1 MAKDIKDTLKEGT
14 KDLLSE
20 EVLNEIQA
28 VFNEAVQEKA
38 SLTTESALVQQDEDH
53 ANKVKELLEAIDDD
67 HVKKLKRIVEAITEN
82 HTQKLKQIV
91 KKYTGDVHNE
101 ASEFKGKM
109 VGDVSNYLDLYLEKT
124 FPQDMLDEAV
134 NNKRADNLLC
144 EIQKM
149 LSVDMALAKDSIK
162 GAVVDGKKQINEANV
177 QLATV
182 VHENDTLK
190 QELADAK
197 SHALL
202 EHLSQDLPE
211 VKKNYVK
218 RVLGNKGTEF
228 ITENFDYTV
237 QLFQRET
244 EQSNVKLQKEA
255 RRQVKGDVDSVVE
268 EVVVESTSPVVDE
281 TDPMFNTYMGELG
294 KY

>member
-14 KDLLSE
+14 NDLLSE

-28 VFNEAVQEKA
+28 VFNESVQEKA
-38 SLTTESALVQQDEDH
+38 GLTTESALVQQDEDH
-53 ANKVKELLEAIDDD
+53 AKKVKELLEAIDDD
-67 HVKKLKRIVEAITEN
+67 HVKKLKRIVGAITEN

-91 KKYTGDVHNE
+91 RKYTGDVHNE

-109 VGDVSNYLDLYLEKT
+109 VDDVSNYLDIYLEKT

-190 QELADAK
+190 RELADAK

-218 RVLGNKGTEF
+218 KVLGDKDTEF

-237 QLFQRET
+237 QLFQKET
-244 EQSNVKLQKEA
+244 EQSNVRLQREA
-255 RRQVKGDVDSVVE
+255 RTQVKGDVDSVVE
-268 EVVVESTSPVVDE
+268 EVVVENTSPVVE
-281 TDPMFNTYMGELG
+281 EADPMFNTYMGELG